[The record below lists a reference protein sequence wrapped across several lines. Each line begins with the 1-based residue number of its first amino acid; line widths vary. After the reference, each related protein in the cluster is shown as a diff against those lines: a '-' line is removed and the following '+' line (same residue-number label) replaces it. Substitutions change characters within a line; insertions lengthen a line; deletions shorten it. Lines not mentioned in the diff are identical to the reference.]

1 MASGERTYPA
11 PPSSLTSGSPLRM
24 RSNTDTHPGIEQ
36 IPPPQT
42 PPRKRRLSGF
52 KKFVLFVLMLGVLA
66 VFGAIGY
73 ITWTE
78 GKIDRIPTTELTSL
92 SNLSAPTETL
102 NFLIVGTDDR
112 SDLPEDW
119 EDHFGNFAGKRAD
132 VIMYAH
138 MVPGERIQLLS
149 IPRDLRVSIPGAG
162 TNRINAAYVVGG
174 PDMLVQ
180 VLQEEVGIPVH
191 HYVEIDFGG
200 FGAVVDSLG
209 GVTVDFPYASRD
221 AQSGLDVEAGSQKL
235 DGEMALAYARSRHM
249 QIYRD
254 GQWTGAGGGDI
265 ARTGRQQELLIRLF
279 SQITSPTSAFNLP
292 GFLPTFADQ
301 ITADEGLGL
310 GLMTD
315 LARQALGMRSA
326 QIESATLPVRGTSG
340 DDGRSYVVPT
350 DEAPAVI
357 QAFLDSAAFPAAP

>member
-1 MASGERTYPA
+1 
-11 PPSSLTSGSPLRM
+11 M
-24 RSNTDTHPGIEQ
+24 RSNTDTYSAIEQ
-36 IPPPQT
+36 VPPPH
-42 PPRKRRLSGF
+42 PPRRKRRLSGF
-52 KKFVLFVLMLGVLA
+52 KKFVLFVLVAGIVG

-73 ITWTE
+73 IAWAE
-78 GKIDRIPTTELTSL
+78 GKIDRIPSTELTSL

-112 SDLPEDW
+112 SNLPDEW
-119 EDHFGNFAGKRAD
+119 EDHFGSFAGKRAD

-180 VLQEEVGIPVH
+180 VLQEEIGIPVH

-200 FGAVVDSLG
+200 FGKVVDSLG
-209 GVTVDFPYASRD
+209 GVTIDFPYASRD
-221 AQSGLDVEAGSQKL
+221 AQSGLDIEAGTQKL

-254 GQWTGAGGGDI
+254 GQWNGAGGGDI
-265 ARTGRQQELLIRLF
+265 ARTGRQQELLIQLF
-279 SQITSPTSAFNLP
+279 SQVTSPSSAFNLP

-310 GLMTD
+310 GLMAD
-315 LARQALGMRSA
+315 LARQALGMETA
-326 QIESATLPVRGTSG
+326 QIESATLPVRGASSDG
-340 DDGRSYVVPT
+340 GRSYVVPT

-357 QAFLDSAAFPAAP
+357 QAFLDSLPFPATAP